1 MSQPFVFYSP
11 FRYPGGKSSFST
23 FLSQVVT
30 RNLDIQYYAEP
41 YAGGAGAA
49 LSLLMNGYVKEIFLN
64 EKNPFLYSFWKIM
77 KMDPDSFI
85 ERVKQ
90 TPVKI
95 RQWEKQRALYYDP
108 KAAKLASTID
118 KAFCVFFL
126 NRCNRSGI
134 LNAGPI
140 GGKHQNGKYSITAR
154 YNVPNLVERLY
165 RIKEIRTKIHVK
177 RGDAINFMTNFFVMY
192 KKIKTGQVL
201 FYLDP
206 PYFLKGKKLY
216 RENYYTDE
224 DHINLSRYLKSFT
237 EKWLLSYDNADFIKN
252 LYSNHSRQRSKH
264 VEKVNWA
271 NYPKLGKELIMAS
284 RVCNLPRNGVKL
296 SKSQL
301 SDITGRF

>member
-1 MSQPFVFYSP
+1 MSHVFYSP
-11 FRYPGGKSSFST
+11 FRYPGGKSSFSGY
-23 FLSQVVT
+23 LSQVVT
-30 RNLDIQYYAEP
+30 RNTDIQYYAEP

-90 TPVKI
+90 TPVKV

-108 KAAKLASTID
+108 KAEKLASTID
-118 KAFCVFFL
+118 KAFCVFYL

-140 GGKHQNGKYSITAR
+140 GGKHQNGKYKIDAR
-154 YNVPNLVERLY
+154 YNVPDLVKRLY
-165 RIKEIRTKIHVK
+165 RIKEVRTKIHVK
-177 RGDAINFMTNFFVMY
+177 RGDAISFMTNFFVMY
-192 KKIKTGQVL
+192 KKIKTGEVL

-237 EKWLLSYDNADFIKN
+237 EKWLLSYDNADFIKD

-284 RVCNLPRNGVKL
+284 HVCNLPRNGVTL
-296 SKSQL
+296 SKRSPAN
-301 SDITGRF
+301 INWVER